1 MARTLAEK
9 IGAKFQPAWFPYR
22 TDNYED
28 RLLLEKTSYFKKI
41 QDLWKRIDIA
51 LVGIGN
57 TQIIELFG
65 ETFGYSFRQTNVVG
79 DVSTHFFD
87 EDGMIQQ
94 LHANNMCASE
104 GDLKQAKKVI
114 AIACGDDKISAISG
128 ALKSGLIDTLITD
141 EHTARQLLARC

>member
-1 MARTLAEK
+1 
-9 IGAKFQPAWFPYR
+9 
-22 TDNYED
+22 
-28 RLLLEKTSYFKKI
+28 
-41 QDLWKRIDIA
+41 
-51 LVGIGN
+51 
-57 TQIIELFG
+57 LFG

-104 GDLKQAKKVI
+104 DDLKQAKKVI

-141 EHTARQLLARC
+141 EHTARQLLARR